1 MKALGFKEFLD
12 DSHDGYIITSYFF
25 PKDHNFSFKNFYE
38 KLSDKGQVIYPG
50 KVTKADCFR
59 IGNIGHLFPSDMEHL
74 LVCIK
79 EVCEEMQLKL
89 PLES

>member
-1 MKALGFKEFLD
+1 MGFQEFLD
-12 DSHDGYIITSYFF
+12 STHEGYIITSYFF
-25 PKDHNFSFKNFYE
+25 PEDPNFIFKNFYE

-79 EVCEEMQLKL
+79 EVCAEMNVTL
-89 PLES
+89 PLKS